1 MLARGEGLWVGTTRY
16 VLLSVKEREHLWS
29 HTHICPLYRVALSQ
43 DDRTLCIIGN
53 RALLREDKL
62 EPVPA
67 SDLYRKGAPENSTG
81 AWPQAREAKGRDA
94 AAFQGAGM
102 APMMQ
107 PEDPRPCDV
116 VQPCR
121 SVSCINLWKVEA
133 AAHLL
138 TSSSHRNLSCGHFL
152 SHNSKEKRFLSRP
165 LSSQVLK
172 PPRPCPLS

>member
-1 MLARGEGLWVGTTRY
+1 MLARSEGLWVGTTRY

-29 HTHICPLYRVALSQ
+29 HSPVHYREQGTIAWGQ
-43 DDRTLCIIGN
+43 P
-53 RALLREDKL
+53 

-94 AAFQGAGM
+94 AAVQGAGM

-152 SHNSKEKRFLSRP
+152 PHNSKEKRFLSRP